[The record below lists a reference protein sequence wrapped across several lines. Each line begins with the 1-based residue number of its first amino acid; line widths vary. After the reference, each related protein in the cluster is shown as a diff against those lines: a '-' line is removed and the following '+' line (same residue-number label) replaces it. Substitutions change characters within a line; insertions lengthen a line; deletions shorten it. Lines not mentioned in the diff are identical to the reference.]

1 MSIQSIW
8 RSKTS
13 RRVLI
18 QASYVIVLLAIVL
31 SATIEARQ
39 NLAAQGMTSGFG
51 FLSKT
56 TGWELNFTLLPSGPN
71 DTYGRFLLL
80 GLMNTLFMGV
90 IGLAGATVIGLG
102 IGMMRTAQN
111 PAARLLGTIY
121 VELFRNL
128 PLIVQ
133 LFFWYALAN
142 SLPNP
147 RQSIIWGQVLINSR
161 GLYLPALTVSPGTV
175 AGAVALVSGAAGL
188 ALWVAFSRRFR
199 GLVRQRR
206 AAVWVFALGL
216 ALAAALLTLGH
227 APGPWISLPEPKGLK
242 IDGGL
247 RIQPE
252 FYCLAIAIMTYGG
265 AYIGEIVRGGFKAV
279 GRGQIEAARALGLR
293 PWHVF
298 TRVRMPLAFR
308 AMLPILINQYVWLIK
323 ATTLGIAV
331 GYSDFFMVIVGSI
344 THSGQTIELIGIL
357 MGGFLAINFTL
368 AAVLNRLNRAIALK
382 GHQSGA
388 AQ

>member
-1 MSIQSIW
+1 MSILSFW
-8 RSKTS
+8 RSRAL
-13 RRVLI
+13 RRILI
-18 QASYVIVLLAIVL
+18 QGAYVAALVAIVV
-31 SATIEARQ
+31 SATLEARV
-39 NLAAQGMTSGFG
+39 NLAAQGLTSGFD
-51 FLSKT
+51 FLEKT
-56 TGWELNFTLLPSGPN
+56 TGWEMNFTLLPSGPG

-80 GLMNTLFMGV
+80 GLLNTLFMGA
-90 IGLAGATVIGLG
+90 IGLTGATVIGLG
-102 IGMMRTAQN
+102 IGILRTARN

-128 PLIVQ
+128 PLIMQ

-147 RQSIIWGQVLINSR
+147 RQSITWGEVLINSR
-161 GLYLPALTVSPGTV
+161 GIYLPALTVP
-175 AGAVALVSGAAGL
+175 SGS
-188 ALWVAFSRRFR
+188 V
-199 GLVRQRR
+199 
-206 AAVWVFALGL
+206 ALGL
-216 ALAAALLTLGH
+216 ALVALAGGFATWVGTARRFRRLPQGRIALGILALGLLAGAVTLLASH
-227 APGPWISLPEPKGLK
+227 APGPWISLPEPQGLR

-247 RIQPE
+247 RLQPE
-252 FYCLAIAIMTYGG
+252 VYCLAIAIMTYGG

-279 GRGQIEAARALGLR
+279 GRGQVEAARALGLS
-293 PWHVF
+293 PWQVF
-298 TRVRMPLAFR
+298 SRVRLPLAFR

-331 GYSDFFMVIVGSI
+331 GFSDFFMVIVGSI

-357 MGGFLAINFTL
+357 MGGFLLINFTL
-368 AAVLNRLNRAIALK
+368 AAVLNRLNAAIALK